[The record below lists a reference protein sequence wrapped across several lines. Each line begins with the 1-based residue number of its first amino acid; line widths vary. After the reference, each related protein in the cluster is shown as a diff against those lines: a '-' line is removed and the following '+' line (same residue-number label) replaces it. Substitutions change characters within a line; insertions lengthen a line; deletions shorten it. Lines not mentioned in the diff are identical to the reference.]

1 MNALIPRRFC
11 CYTLRAM
18 KVISISCLALVALAA
33 PLYSQQP
40 SASQTHAPKTATSSA
55 AAAKKPV
62 APASAPI
69 SRALLNPA
77 LLKAKA
83 PADFKVRFLT
93 TKGPFVVEVHRDWSP
108 LGADRFYNLVKN
120 GFFNSGHF
128 FRVVPGFVVQFGL
141 SASPAINKVW
151 QDAKIQDD
159 PVTQSN
165 HKGSITF
172 ATSGPNTRTT
182 QLFVNLGE
190 NARLDA
196 MGFSPFGTVIEGMDV
211 VEKLYPGYGQTPEQ
225 DRIQCEGKPYL
236 DKEFPL
242 LDSIKLARIVVPPP
256 VAKKPAAVP
265 AKKPATAPA
274 KK

>member
-1 MNALIPRRFC
+1 MNVVIRHGFC

-18 KVISISCLALVALAA
+18 KVISISLLALASIAA
-33 PLYSQQP
+33 PLCAQQP
-40 SASQTHAPKTATSSA
+40 AASKTGAPKTATSSA
-55 AAAKKPV
+55 TAAKKSV

-69 SRALLNPA
+69 SHALMNPA

-83 PADFKVRFLT
+83 PAVFKARFIT

-120 GFFNSGHF
+120 GFFNNGHF

-141 SASPAINKVW
+141 SPSPAVNKVW

-165 HKGSITF
+165 HKGTVTF

-190 NARLDA
+190 NVRLDG

-211 VEKLYPGYGQTPEQ
+211 VEKLYADYGQTPDQ
-225 DRIQCEGKPYL
+225 GRIQAEGKPYL

-242 LDSIKLARIVVPPP
+242 LDSIKLARIVVPTP
-256 VAKKPAAVP
+256 VARKQ
-265 AKKPATAPA
+265 ATAPA
-274 KK
+274 TPAKK

>member
-1 MNALIPRRFC
+1 MNALIDRSLG

-18 KVISISCLALVALAA
+18 KLISISLLAISTIAA

-40 SASQTHAPKTATSSA
+40 SAPKTATSTTT
-55 AAAKKPV
+55 AAKKPV
-62 APASAPI
+62 TPASAPI

-93 TKGPFVVEVHRDWSP
+93 TQGPFVVEVHREWSP
-108 LGADRFYNLVKN
+108 LGADRFYNLVKY
-120 GFFNSGHF
+120 GFFNNGHF

-141 SASPAINKVW
+141 SPSPAVNKVW

-190 NARLDA
+190 NARLDG

-225 DRIQCEGKPYL
+225 DRIQAEGKPYL

-242 LDSIKLARIVVPPP
+242 LDSIKLARIVVPAP
-256 VAKKPAAVP
+256 VAKRPASAPTTP
-265 AKKPATAPA
+265 AKK
-274 KK
+274 